1 MERKMTVEMY
11 QFGDS
16 PCCMK
21 VRLVLAEKG
30 VSWQEH
36 FLKSWEFEHFQPD
49 YLELNPHGIVP
60 TLVHDGQ
67 VYIQSNVIVEYLDDR
82 FQGGIKLK
90 PEDPALQAK
99 MRKWMFEE
107 QDYLFNLIVT
117 MSFNT
122 MMKLRVE
129 GYGLERLQ
137 AWSLKHP
144 DQERAQDYLNRLNAP
159 INDSADTKAQGKYRW
174 HMERLE
180 AELIASDGPWICGEQ
195 FSLAD
200 ICVAPIMDRIEYLD
214 REELWQGLP
223 AVENWFAAVKER
235 PSYEEA
241 VHPFNYRMWGPR
253 KTVEDHPYQD

>member
-1 MERKMTVEMY
+1 MTVEMY

-122 MMKLRVE
+122 MTGLVIKASGPRE
-129 GYGLERLQ
+129 G
-137 AWSLKHP
+137 P
-144 DQERAQDYLNRLNAP
+144 
-159 INDSADTKAQGKYRW
+159 
-174 HMERLE
+174 
-180 AELIASDGPWICGEQ
+180 
-195 FSLAD
+195 
-200 ICVAPIMDRIEYLD
+200 
-214 REELWQGLP
+214 GLP
-223 AVENWFAAVKER
+223 QSAKR
-235 PSYEEA
+235 
-241 VHPFNYRMWGPR
+241 
-253 KTVEDHPYQD
+253 TYQRFSGH